1 MYKVLRV
8 NELNQRFSCSINLK
22 FYIMRKIGNLFFAI
36 FTVFWFQSCGVVS
49 LDEQV
54 RSESIQISTSEYP
67 MTEADLMIALANDET
82 KKWEATGFTMQLIDN
97 FQSCRL
103 DDVLSLNNNGT
114 YNYDGG
120 NVLCGAEDNER
131 LKSGVWE
138 LNYQERKLIFD
149 RGTSEE
155 VELYIEE
162 ASDTKVIVSSTYM
175 QLKVVGRYEIGS

>member
-1 MYKVLRV
+1 
-8 NELNQRFSCSINLK
+8 
-22 FYIMRKIGNLFFAI
+22 
-36 FTVFWFQSCGVVS
+36 
-49 LDEQV
+49 
-54 RSESIQISTSEYP
+54 